1 MDTFF
6 LGIDPSATGT
16 GVSLIGSDSS
26 DTLHIKPGKLRDA
39 ERLQYIHTELKSF
52 LEGKLI
58 FMGVMEAPSYGSV
71 HKEFILGEVLGVI
84 KLTLIELGIFSISVP
99 PTQLKLFLAGKGTAS
114 KEDMITAATKWG
126 CSSSNSDICDSWAAA
141 MLCRDLLLSPT
152 VTTRSALEVRKKVG
166 DKNSKDIKLL
176 LNKKV

>member
-16 GVSLIGSDSS
+16 GVSLISDVSS
-26 DTLHIKPGKLRDA
+26 ETLHIRPGKRRDA
-39 ERLQYIHTELKSF
+39 ERLQYIHSELKSF

-58 FMGVMEAPSYGSV
+58 FMGVMEAPSYGST
-71 HKEFILGEVLGVI
+71 HKEFILGEVLGVL

-114 KEDMITAATKWG
+114 KEEMISAASRWG
-126 CSSSNSDICDSWAAA
+126 CSSTNSDICDSWAAA
-141 MLCRDLLLSPT
+141 MLCRDLLLQPT
-152 VTTRSALEVRKKVG
+152 VVTRAALEVRKRVG
-166 DKNSKDIKLL
+166 DKNSKDIQMV

>member
-16 GVSLIGSDSS
+16 GVSLIGNSS
-26 DTLHIKPGKLRDA
+26 SETLHIKPGKRRDA

-52 LEGKLI
+52 LDGKLI
-58 FMGVMEAPSYGSV
+58 FMGVMEAPSYGSI

-114 KEDMITAATKWG
+114 KEEMVSAASKWG
-126 CSSSNSDICDSWAAA
+126 CSSTNSDICDSWAAA
-141 MLCRDLLLSPT
+141 MLCKDLLLTPT
-152 VTTRSALEVRKKVG
+152 VTTRPALEVRKKVG
-166 DKNSKDIKLL
+166 DKNSKEIKLL

>member
-6 LGIDPSATGT
+6 LGIDPSATAT
-16 GVSLIGSDSS
+16 GVSLIGSNSS
-26 DTLHIKPGKLRDA
+26 ETFLIRPGKRRDA

-58 FMGVMEAPSYGSV
+58 FMGVMEAPSYGSI

-99 PTQLKLFLAGKGTAS
+99 PTQLKLFLAGKGSAS
-114 KEDMITAATKWG
+114 KEDMIKSAGKQG
-126 CSSSNSDICDSWAAA
+126 CPSTNSDICDSWGAAL
-141 MLCRDLLLSPT
+141 LCKDLLLPPE
-152 VTTRSALEVRKKVG
+152 VLTRTALEVRKKVG
-166 DKNSKDIKLL
+166 AKHSKDIKQV
-176 LNKKV
+176 LNKQI